1 MSATRSHLAG
11 PAPTGPSRRRR
22 SRAARRG
29 VAAVCLAA
37 CALGIAA
44 ARAPAS
50 HASTATGRLTGV
62 GGCKLMAAALRAV
75 GGTVGG
81 IWALTLTV
89 HDYERTTDPP
99 GAYCTWNEAAPAREF
114 AHHLTLTFFIAPS
127 AAAAHANV
135 LHSMVPPEPVIVRR
149 TGADEVHA
157 QSVRGQGT
165 FTHASWR
172 KGRYWGKVLLSGPG
186 DSGDLEDLHDFLVQ
200 FMRRLPRA

>member
-1 MSATRSHLAG
+1 MSATRFQLTGLARAG
-11 PAPTGPSRRRR
+11 RSRRRG
-22 SRAARRG
+22 SRASRRG

-37 CALGIAA
+37 CALGIATV
-44 ARAPAS
+44 RAPAS
-50 HASTATGRLTGV
+50 HASTAAGRLTGP

-75 GGTVGG
+75 GGT
-81 IWALTLTV
+81 WALTLTV

-157 QSVRGQGT
+157 QSVHGQGT